1 MHFLK
6 LLHRKPYTGSIFLI
20 LSLLCMGNT
29 FAVDRYSDE
38 ALNKRVASVLKKTP
52 LVDGHN
58 DLPMLYTM
66 QVQGNLDQMPFTS
79 DLSAIAEPTQTDHP
93 RMLKGM
99 MGGQFWSVY
108 IPIAAY
114 PGASGDVARVLKQM
128 DLVHRMITTY
138 PDQLELALTAKEVIS
153 AHRRGKIAS
162 MMGIEGGHAIENSL
176 ANLRMLYKVGA
187 RYMTLT
193 HSKGLRWADSA
204 TDEERVGGLSPFGKE
219 VVHEMN
225 RIGMLVDLSHV
236 SVNAMN
242 DALDVSSAPVIF
254 SHSSAF
260 ALTAHKRNIPDEVLL
275 RLKVNNGVAMVTFYP
290 SYVSETVRLA
300 WIDLRKK
307 VNAQTDDPKEQTKLY
322 RAQLSTLPRPTL
334 ADVADHIDHIR
345 DLIGIDYIG
354 LGGDYDGMPPGPIG
368 MEDVSTYPAL
378 LKELLRRGYSD
389 ADIAKIAGRNI
400 LRVMQDVE
408 AVARKEQVRRL
419 PSNAQIDE
427 LDAATPNPTGTL

>member
-1 MHFLK
+1 
-6 LLHRKPYTGSIFLI
+6 
-20 LSLLCMGNT
+20 MGNT
-29 FAVDRYSDE
+29 FAADRYSDE
-38 ALNKRVASVLKKTP
+38 ALNKRVAGVLKKTP
-52 LVDGHN
+52 LIDGHN
-58 DLPMLYTM
+58 DLPMRYTM

-79 DLSAIAEPTQTDHP
+79 DLSAIKKPTQTDHP
-93 RMLKGM
+93 RMLQGM

-275 RLKVNNGVAMVTFYP
+275 RLKANNGVAMVTFYP

-307 VNAQTDDPKEQTKLY
+307 VNAQTDDPKEQAKLY

-408 AVARKEQVRRL
+408 TVARKEQARRL

>member
-1 MHFLK
+1 
-6 LLHRKPYTGSIFLI
+6 
-20 LSLLCMGNT
+20 MGNT
-29 FAVDRYSDE
+29 FAGDGYSDK
-38 ALNKRVASVLKKTP
+38 ALDKRVAGVLKKTP
-52 LVDGHN
+52 LIDGHN
-58 DLPMLYTM
+58 DLPMRYTM

-79 DLSAIAEPTQTDHP
+79 DLSAIKKPTQTDHP
-93 RMLKGM
+93 RMLQGM

-114 PGASGDVARVLKQM
+114 PGASGDVARVLTQI
-128 DLVHRMITTY
+128 DVVHRMITTY
-138 PDQLELALTAKEVIS
+138 PDQLELALTANEVID

-162 MMGIEGGHAIENSL
+162 MIGIEGGHAIENSL

-225 RIGMLVDLSHV
+225 RLGMLVDLSHV

-300 WIDLRKK
+300 WINLRKK
-307 VNAQTDDPKEQTKLY
+307 VNAQTEDPKKQAKLY
-322 RAQLSTLPRPTL
+322 QAQLPTLPRPTL

-345 DLIGIDYIG
+345 NLIGIDYIG
-354 LGGDYDGMPPGPIG
+354 LGGDYDGMPPGPVG
-368 MEDVSTYPAL
+368 LEDVSTYPAL
-378 LKELLRRGYSD
+378 LIELLRRGYSD
-389 ADIAKIAGRNI
+389 SDIAKIAGRNI

-408 AVARKEQVRRL
+408 TVARKEQARRL

-427 LDAATPNPTGTL
+427 LDTATTNPTGTL

>member
-1 MHFLK
+1 
-6 LLHRKPYTGSIFLI
+6 
-20 LSLLCMGNT
+20 MGNT

-114 PGASGDVARVLKQM
+114 PGASGDVARVLTQI

-138 PDQLELALTAKEVIS
+138 PDQLELALTANEVID

-162 MMGIEGGHAIENSL
+162 MIGIEGGHAIENSL
-176 ANLRMLYKVGA
+176 ANLRMLYKAGA

-225 RIGMLVDLSHV
+225 RLGMLVDLSHV

-300 WIDLRKK
+300 WINLRKK
-307 VNAQTDDPKEQTKLY
+307 VNAQTEDPKEQAKLY

-345 DLIGIDYIG
+345 NLIGIDYIG
-354 LGGDYDGMPPGPIG
+354 LGGDYDGMPPGPVG
-368 MEDVSTYPAL
+368 LEDVSTYPAL

-408 AVARKEQVRRL
+408 TVARKEQARRL

>member
-1 MHFLK
+1 
-6 LLHRKPYTGSIFLI
+6 
-20 LSLLCMGNT
+20 MGNT

-427 LDAATPNPTGTL
+427 LDTATPNPTGTL

>member
-1 MHFLK
+1 ME
-6 LLHRKPYTGSIFLI
+6 T
-20 LSLLCMGNT
+20 T
-29 FAVDRYSDE
+29 FAADGYSDK
-38 ALNKRVASVLKKTP
+38 ALNKRIASILKKTP
-52 LVDGHN
+52 LIDGHN
-58 DLPMLYTM
+58 DLPMQYTM
-66 QVQGNLDQMPFTS
+66 RVQGNLDQMPFTS
-79 DLSAIAEPTQTDHP
+79 DLSAIKKPTQTDHP

-108 IPIAAY
+108 IPIAAF
-114 PGASGDVARVLKQM
+114 PGASGDVARVLTQI
-128 DLVHRMITTY
+128 DVVHRMITTY
-138 PDQLELALTAKEVIS
+138 PDQLELALTADEVID

-176 ANLRMLYKVGA
+176 ANLRMLYKAGA

-204 TDEERVGGLSPFGKE
+204 TDAERVGGLSPFGKE

-225 RIGMLVDLSHV
+225 RLGMLVDLSHV

-260 ALTAHKRNIPDEVLL
+260 ALTAHERNIPDEVLL

-300 WIDLRKK
+300 WINLRKK
-307 VNAQTDDPKEQTKLY
+307 VNAQTEDPKEQAELY

-345 DLIGIDYIG
+345 SLIGIDYIG
-354 LGGDYDGMPPGPIG
+354 LGGDYDGMPPGPVG
-368 MEDVSTYPAL
+368 LEDVSTYPRAAH
-378 LKELLRRGYSD
+378 R
-389 ADIAKIAGRNI
+389 A
-400 LRVMQDVE
+400 VE
-408 AVARKEQVRRL
+408 TGLQRFRYRQNSWQEYITCHARC
-419 PSNAQIDE
+419 
-427 LDAATPNPTGTL
+427 

>member
-6 LLHRKPYTGSIFLI
+6 LLHHNPYTGSIFLI

-29 FAVDRYSDE
+29 FAADRYSDE
-38 ALNKRVASVLKKTP
+38 ALNKRVAGVLKKTP
-52 LVDGHN
+52 LIDGHN
-58 DLPMLYTM
+58 DLPMRYTM

-79 DLSAIAEPTQTDHP
+79 DLSAIKKPTQTDHP

-108 IPIAAY
+108 IPIAAF
-114 PGASGDVARVLKQM
+114 PGASGDVARVLTQI
-128 DLVHRMITTY
+128 DVVHRMITTY
-138 PDQLELALTAKEVIS
+138 PDQLELALTADELID

-162 MMGIEGGHAIENSL
+162 MIGIEGGHAIENSL
-176 ANLRMLYKVGA
+176 ANLRMLYKAGA

-204 TDEERVGGLSPFGKE
+204 TDGERVGGLSPFGKE

-225 RIGMLVDLSHV
+225 RLGMLVDLSHV

-275 RLKVNNGVAMVTFYP
+275 RLKVNHGVAMVTFYP

-300 WIDLRKK
+300 WINLREKI
-307 VNAQTDDPKEQTKLY
+307 AIETEDPRERTKLFI
-322 RAQLSTLPRPTL
+322 AQRPALPRPTL

-345 DLIGIDYIG
+345 NLIGIDYIG
-354 LGGDYDGMPPGPIG
+354 LGGDYDGMPPGPVG
-368 MEDVSTYPAL
+368 LEDVSTYPAL

-408 AVARKEQVRRL
+408 TVARKEQARRL

-427 LDAATPNPTGTL
+427 LDTATPNPTGTL

>member
-6 LLHRKPYTGSIFLI
+6 LLHHNPYTGSIFLI

-29 FAVDRYSDE
+29 FAGDGYSDK
-38 ALNKRVASVLKKTP
+38 ALDKRVAGVLKKTP
-52 LVDGHN
+52 LIDGHN
-58 DLPMLYTM
+58 DLPMRYTM

-79 DLSAIAEPTQTDHP
+79 DLSAIKKPTQTDHP
-93 RMLKGM
+93 RMLQGM

-114 PGASGDVARVLKQM
+114 PGASGDVARVLTQI
-128 DLVHRMITTY
+128 DVVHRMITTY
-138 PDQLELALTAKEVIS
+138 PDQLELALTANEVID

-162 MMGIEGGHAIENSL
+162 MIGIEGGHAIENSL

-225 RIGMLVDLSHV
+225 RLGMLVDLSHV

-300 WIDLRKK
+300 WINLRKK
-307 VNAQTDDPKEQTKLY
+307 VNAQTEDPKKQAKLY
-322 RAQLSTLPRPTL
+322 QAQLPTLPRPTL

-345 DLIGIDYIG
+345 NLIGIDYIG
-354 LGGDYDGMPPGPIG
+354 LGGDYDGMPPGPVG
-368 MEDVSTYPAL
+368 LEDVSTYPAL
-378 LKELLRRGYSD
+378 LIELLRRGYSD
-389 ADIAKIAGRNI
+389 SDIAKIAGRNI

-408 AVARKEQVRRL
+408 TVARKEQARRL

>member
-1 MHFLK
+1 
-6 LLHRKPYTGSIFLI
+6 
-20 LSLLCMGNT
+20 
-29 FAVDRYSDE
+29 
-38 ALNKRVASVLKKTP
+38 
-52 LVDGHN
+52 
-58 DLPMLYTM
+58 
-66 QVQGNLDQMPFTS
+66 
-79 DLSAIAEPTQTDHP
+79 
-93 RMLKGM
+93 
-99 MGGQFWSVY
+99 
-108 IPIAAY
+108 
-114 PGASGDVARVLKQM
+114 
-128 DLVHRMITTY
+128 
-138 PDQLELALTAKEVIS
+138 
-153 AHRRGKIAS
+153 
-162 MMGIEGGHAIENSL
+162 
-176 ANLRMLYKVGA
+176 
-187 RYMTLT
+187 MTLT

-225 RIGMLVDLSHV
+225 RLGMLVDLSHV

-300 WIDLRKK
+300 WINLRKK
-307 VNAQTDDPKEQTKLY
+307 VNAQTEDPKEQAKLY

-345 DLIGIDYIG
+345 NLIGIDYIG
-354 LGGDYDGMPPGPIG
+354 LGGDYDGMPPGPVG
-368 MEDVSTYPAL
+368 LEDVSTYPAL

-408 AVARKEQVRRL
+408 TVARKEQARRL

-427 LDAATPNPTGTL
+427 LDAATQNPTGTL

>member
-1 MHFLK
+1 
-6 LLHRKPYTGSIFLI
+6 
-20 LSLLCMGNT
+20 MGNT
-29 FAVDRYSDE
+29 FAADRYSDE
-38 ALNKRVASVLKKTP
+38 TLDKRVAGVLKETP

-58 DLPMLYTM
+58 DLAMHYTM
-66 QVQGNLDQMPFTS
+66 RVQGNLDQMPFTS

-114 PGASGDVARVLKQM
+114 PGASGDVARVLTQI
-128 DLVHRMITTY
+128 DVVHRMITTY
-138 PDQLELALTAKEVIS
+138 PDQLELALTADEVID

-176 ANLRMLYKVGA
+176 ANLRMLYKAGA

-225 RIGMLVDLSHV
+225 RLGMLVDLSHV

-300 WIDLRKK
+300 WINLRKK
-307 VNAQTDDPKEQTKLY
+307 VNAQTEDPKEQAKLY
-322 RAQLSTLPRPTL
+322 QAQLPTLPRPTL

-345 DLIGIDYIG
+345 NLIGIDYIG
-354 LGGDYDGMPPGPIG
+354 LGGDYDGMPPGPVG
-368 MEDVSTYPAL
+368 LEDVSTYPAL
-378 LKELLRRGYSD
+378 LKELMRRGYSD

-408 AVARKEQVRRL
+408 TVARKEQARRL
-419 PSNAQIDE
+419 PSNAQIDG
-427 LDAATPNPTGTL
+427 LDTATPNPTGTL

>member
-1 MHFLK
+1 ME
-6 LLHRKPYTGSIFLI
+6 T
-20 LSLLCMGNT
+20 T
-29 FAVDRYSDE
+29 FAADGYSDK
-38 ALNKRVASVLKKTP
+38 ALNKRIASILKKTP
-52 LVDGHN
+52 LIDGHN
-58 DLPMLYTM
+58 DLPMQYTM
-66 QVQGNLDQMPFTS
+66 RVQGNLDQMPFTS
-79 DLSAIAEPTQTDHP
+79 DLSAIKKPTQTDHP

-108 IPIAAY
+108 IPIAAF
-114 PGASGDVARVLKQM
+114 PGASGDVARVLTQI
-128 DLVHRMITTY
+128 DVVHRMITTY
-138 PDQLELALTAKEVIS
+138 PDQLELALTADEVID

-176 ANLRMLYKVGA
+176 ANLRMLYKAGA

-204 TDEERVGGLSPFGKE
+204 TDAERVGGLSPFGKE

-225 RIGMLVDLSHV
+225 RLGMLVDLSHV

-260 ALTAHKRNIPDEVLL
+260 ALTAHERNIPDEVLL

-300 WIDLRKK
+300 WINLRKK
-307 VNAQTDDPKEQTKLY
+307 VNAQTEDPKKQAKLY
-322 RAQLSTLPRPTL
+322 QAQLPTLPRPTL

-345 DLIGIDYIG
+345 NLIGIDYIG
-354 LGGDYDGMPPGPIG
+354 LGGDYDGMPPGPVG
-368 MEDVSTYPAL
+368 LEDVSTYPAL
-378 LKELLRRGYSD
+378 LIELLRRGYSD
-389 ADIAKIAGRNI
+389 SDIAKIAGRNI

-408 AVARKEQVRRL
+408 TVARKEQARRL

-427 LDAATPNPTGTL
+427 LDTATPNPTGTL

>member
-1 MHFLK
+1 MHPIK
-6 LLHRKPYTGSIFLI
+6 LLRHNPYRSSIFLI
-20 LSLLCMGNT
+20 LSLLSAGNT
-29 FAVDRYSDE
+29 FAADRYSDE
-38 ALNKRVASVLKKTP
+38 ALTKRVASILKRTP

-58 DLPMLYTM
+58 DLPMQYSAR
-66 QVQGNLDQMPFTS
+66 VKGNLDQMPFTS
-79 DLSAIAEPTQTDHP
+79 DLSALEKPTQTDHP

-114 PGASGDVARVLKQM
+114 PGASGDVARVLTQI
-128 DLVHRMITTY
+128 DVVHRMITTY
-138 PDQLELALTAKEVIS
+138 PDQLELALTANEVLE
-153 AHRRGKIAS
+153 AHRQGKIAS

-176 ANLRMLYKVGA
+176 SNLRMLYKAGA

-225 RIGMLVDLSHV
+225 RLGMLVDLSHV
-236 SVNAMN
+236 SVNTMH

-260 ALTAHKRNIPDEVLL
+260 ALTAHERNIPDEVLL

-300 WIDLRKK
+300 WINLRED
-307 VNAQTDDPKEQTKLY
+307 VSAQSEDPKEQAKLY
-322 RAQLSTLPRPTL
+322 RAQFATLPRPTL

-345 DLIGIDYIG
+345 NLIGIDYIG
-354 LGGDYDGMPPGPIG
+354 LGGDYDGMPPGPVG
-368 MEDVSTYPAL
+368 LEDVSTYPAL

-408 AVARKEQVRRL
+408 TVARKEQAMRL

>member
-1 MHFLK
+1 
-6 LLHRKPYTGSIFLI
+6 
-20 LSLLCMGNT
+20 
-29 FAVDRYSDE
+29 
-38 ALNKRVASVLKKTP
+38 
-52 LVDGHN
+52 
-58 DLPMLYTM
+58 
-66 QVQGNLDQMPFTS
+66 
-79 DLSAIAEPTQTDHP
+79 
-93 RMLKGM
+93 M

-114 PGASGDVARVLKQM
+114 PGASGDVARVLTQI
-128 DLVHRMITTY
+128 DVVHRMITTY
-138 PDQLELALTAKEVIS
+138 PDQLELALTANEVID

-176 ANLRMLYKVGA
+176 ANLRMLYKAGA

-225 RIGMLVDLSHV
+225 RLGMLVDLSHV

-300 WIDLRKK
+300 WINLRKK
-307 VNAQTDDPKEQTKLY
+307 VNAQTEDPREQAKLY
-322 RAQLSTLPRPTL
+322 GAQRSTLPRPTL

-345 DLIGIDYIG
+345 NLIGIDYIG
-354 LGGDYDGMPPGPIG
+354 LGGDYDGMPPGPVG
-368 MEDVSTYPAL
+368 LEDVSTYPAL

-408 AVARKEQVRRL
+408 TVARKEQARRL

>member
-6 LLHRKPYTGSIFLI
+6 LLHHNPYTGSIFLI

-29 FAVDRYSDE
+29 FAADRYSDE
-38 ALNKRVASVLKKTP
+38 ALNKRVAGVLKKTP
-52 LVDGHN
+52 LIDGHN
-58 DLPMLYTM
+58 DLPMRYTM

-79 DLSAIAEPTQTDHP
+79 DLSAIKKPTQTDHP

-108 IPIAAY
+108 IPIAAF
-114 PGASGDVARVLKQM
+114 PGASGDVARVLTQI
-128 DLVHRMITTY
+128 DVVHRMITTY
-138 PDQLELALTAKEVIS
+138 PDQLELALTADELID

-162 MMGIEGGHAIENSL
+162 MIGIEGGHAIENSL
-176 ANLRMLYKVGA
+176 ANLRMLYKAGA

-204 TDEERVGGLSPFGKE
+204 TDGERVGGLSPFGKE

-225 RIGMLVDLSHV
+225 RLGMLVDLSHV

-275 RLKVNNGVAMVTFYP
+275 RLKVNHGVAMVTFYP

-300 WIDLRKK
+300 WINLREKI
-307 VNAQTDDPKEQTKLY
+307 AIETEDPRERTKLFI
-322 RAQLSTLPRPTL
+322 AQRPALPRPTL

-345 DLIGIDYIG
+345 NLIGIDYIG
-354 LGGDYDGMPPGPIG
+354 LGGDYDGMPPGPVG
-368 MEDVSTYPAL
+368 LEDVSTYPAL
-378 LKELLRRGYSD
+378 LIELLRRGYSD

-408 AVARKEQVRRL
+408 TVARKEQARRL

>member
-1 MHFLK
+1 
-6 LLHRKPYTGSIFLI
+6 
-20 LSLLCMGNT
+20 
-29 FAVDRYSDE
+29 
-38 ALNKRVASVLKKTP
+38 
-52 LVDGHN
+52 
-58 DLPMLYTM
+58 
-66 QVQGNLDQMPFTS
+66 
-79 DLSAIAEPTQTDHP
+79 
-93 RMLKGM
+93 
-99 MGGQFWSVY
+99 
-108 IPIAAY
+108 
-114 PGASGDVARVLKQM
+114 
-128 DLVHRMITTY
+128 
-138 PDQLELALTAKEVIS
+138 
-153 AHRRGKIAS
+153 
-162 MMGIEGGHAIENSL
+162 
-176 ANLRMLYKVGA
+176 MLYKVGA

-225 RIGMLVDLSHV
+225 RLGMLVDLSHV

-300 WIDLRKK
+300 WINLRKK
-307 VNAQTDDPKEQTKLY
+307 VNAQTEDPKEQAKLY
-322 RAQLSTLPRPTL
+322 REQLSTLPRPTL

-345 DLIGIDYIG
+345 NLIGIDYIG
-354 LGGDYDGMPPGPIG
+354 LGGDYDGMPPGPVG
-368 MEDVSTYPAL
+368 LEDVSTYPSL

-400 LRVMQDVE
+400 LRVMRDVE
-408 AVARKEQVRRL
+408 AVARKEQARRL

>member
-1 MHFLK
+1 
-6 LLHRKPYTGSIFLI
+6 
-20 LSLLCMGNT
+20 MGNT
-29 FAVDRYSDE
+29 FAGDGYSDK
-38 ALNKRVASVLKKTP
+38 ALDKRVAGVLKKTP
-52 LVDGHN
+52 LIDGHN
-58 DLPMLYTM
+58 DLPMRYTM

-79 DLSAIAEPTQTDHP
+79 DLSAIKKPTQTDHP
-93 RMLKGM
+93 RMLQGM

-114 PGASGDVARVLKQM
+114 PGASGDVARVLTQI
-128 DLVHRMITTY
+128 DVVHRMITTY
-138 PDQLELALTAKEVIS
+138 PDQLELALTANEVID

-162 MMGIEGGHAIENSL
+162 MIGIEGGHAIENSL

-225 RIGMLVDLSHV
+225 RLGMLVDLSHV

-300 WIDLRKK
+300 WINLRKK
-307 VNAQTDDPKEQTKLY
+307 VNAQTEDPKKQTKLY
-322 RAQLSTLPRPTL
+322 QAQLPTLPRPTL

-345 DLIGIDYIG
+345 NLIGIDYIG
-354 LGGDYDGMPPGPIG
+354 LGGDYDGMPPGPVG
-368 MEDVSTYPAL
+368 LEDVSTYPAL
-378 LKELLRRGYSD
+378 LIELLRRGYSD
-389 ADIAKIAGRNI
+389 SDIAKIAGRNI

-408 AVARKEQVRRL
+408 TVARKEQARRL

>member
-6 LLHRKPYTGSIFLI
+6 LLHHNPYTGSIFLI

-29 FAVDRYSDE
+29 FAADRYSDE
-38 ALNKRVASVLKKTP
+38 ALNKRVAGVLKKTP
-52 LVDGHN
+52 LIDGHN
-58 DLPMLYTM
+58 DLPMRYTM

-79 DLSAIAEPTQTDHP
+79 DLSAIKKPTQTDHP

-108 IPIAAY
+108 IPIAAF
-114 PGASGDVARVLKQM
+114 PGASGDVARVLTQI
-128 DLVHRMITTY
+128 DVVHRMITTY
-138 PDQLELALTAKEVIS
+138 PDQLELALTADELID

-162 MMGIEGGHAIENSL
+162 MIGIEGGHAIENSL
-176 ANLRMLYKVGA
+176 ANLRMLYKAGA

-204 TDEERVGGLSPFGKE
+204 TDGERVGGLSPFGKE

-225 RIGMLVDLSHV
+225 RLGMLVDLSHV

-275 RLKVNNGVAMVTFYP
+275 RLKVNHGVAMVTFYP

-300 WIDLRKK
+300 WINLREKI
-307 VNAQTDDPKEQTKLY
+307 AIETEDPRERTKLFI
-322 RAQLSTLPRPTL
+322 AQRPALPRPTL

-345 DLIGIDYIG
+345 NLIGIDYIG
-354 LGGDYDGMPPGPIG
+354 LGGDYDGMPPGPVG
-368 MEDVSTYPAL
+368 LEDVSTYPAL
-378 LKELLRRGYSD
+378 LIELLRRGYSD

-408 AVARKEQVRRL
+408 TVARKEQARRL

-427 LDAATPNPTGTL
+427 LDTATPNPTGTL

>member
-1 MHFLK
+1 
-6 LLHRKPYTGSIFLI
+6 
-20 LSLLCMGNT
+20 MGNT

-176 ANLRMLYKVGA
+176 ANLRMLYKAGA

-225 RIGMLVDLSHV
+225 RLGMLVDLSHV

-300 WIDLRKK
+300 WINLRKK
-307 VNAQTDDPKEQTKLY
+307 VNAQTEDPKEQAKLY

-345 DLIGIDYIG
+345 NLIGIDYIG
-354 LGGDYDGMPPGPIG
+354 LGGDYDGMPPGPVG
-368 MEDVSTYPAL
+368 LEDVSTYPAL

-408 AVARKEQVRRL
+408 TVARKEQARRL

>member
-6 LLHRKPYTGSIFLI
+6 LLHHNPYTASIFLI
-20 LSLLCMGNT
+20 LGLLCMGNT
-29 FAVDRYSDE
+29 FAADRYSDE
-38 ALNKRVASVLKKTP
+38 ALNKRVAGVLKKTP
-52 LVDGHN
+52 LIDGHN
-58 DLPMLYTM
+58 DLPMHYTI

-79 DLSAIAEPTQTDHP
+79 DLSAIKKPTQTDHP

-114 PGASGDVARVLKQM
+114 PGASGDVARVLTQI
-128 DLVHRMITTY
+128 DVVHRMITTY
-138 PDQLELALTAKEVIS
+138 PDQLELALTANEVID

-225 RIGMLVDLSHV
+225 RLGMLVDLSHV

-300 WIDLRKK
+300 WINLRKK
-307 VNAQTDDPKEQTKLY
+307 VNAQTEDPKEQAKLY
-322 RAQLSTLPRPTL
+322 REQLSTLPRPTL

-345 DLIGIDYIG
+345 NLIGIDYIG
-354 LGGDYDGMPPGPIG
+354 LGGDYDGMPPGPVG
-368 MEDVSTYPAL
+368 LEDVSTYPSL

-400 LRVMQDVE
+400 LRVMRDVE
-408 AVARKEQVRRL
+408 AVARKEQARRL

>member
-1 MHFLK
+1 
-6 LLHRKPYTGSIFLI
+6 
-20 LSLLCMGNT
+20 MGNT
-29 FAVDRYSDE
+29 FAGDGYSDK
-38 ALNKRVASVLKKTP
+38 ALDKRVAGVLKKTP
-52 LVDGHN
+52 LIDGHN
-58 DLPMLYTM
+58 DLPMRYTM

-79 DLSAIAEPTQTDHP
+79 DLSAIKKPTQTDHP
-93 RMLKGM
+93 RMLQGM

-114 PGASGDVARVLKQM
+114 PGASGDVARVLTQI
-128 DLVHRMITTY
+128 DVVHRMITTY
-138 PDQLELALTAKEVIS
+138 PDQLELALTANEVID

-162 MMGIEGGHAIENSL
+162 MIGIEGGHAIENSL

-225 RIGMLVDLSHV
+225 RLGMLVDLSHV

-300 WIDLRKK
+300 WINLRKK
-307 VNAQTDDPKEQTKLY
+307 VNAQTEDPKKQAKLY
-322 RAQLSTLPRPTL
+322 QAQLPTLPRPTL

-345 DLIGIDYIG
+345 NLIGIDYIG
-354 LGGDYDGMPPGPIG
+354 LGGDYDGMPPGPVG
-368 MEDVSTYPAL
+368 LEDVSTYPAL
-378 LKELLRRGYSD
+378 LIELLRRGYSD
-389 ADIAKIAGRNI
+389 SDIAKIAGRNI

-408 AVARKEQVRRL
+408 TVARKEQARRL

-427 LDAATPNPTGTL
+427 LDTATPNPTGTL

>member
-6 LLHRKPYTGSIFLI
+6 LLHHNPYTGSIFLI

-29 FAVDRYSDE
+29 FAADRYSDE
-38 ALNKRVASVLKKTP
+38 ALNKRVAGVLKKTP
-52 LVDGHN
+52 LIDGHN
-58 DLPMLYTM
+58 DLPMRYTM

-79 DLSAIAEPTQTDHP
+79 DLSAIKKPTQTDHP

-108 IPIAAY
+108 IPIAAF
-114 PGASGDVARVLKQM
+114 PGASGDVARVLTQI
-128 DLVHRMITTY
+128 DVVHRMITTY
-138 PDQLELALTAKEVIS
+138 PDQLELALTADELID

-162 MMGIEGGHAIENSL
+162 MIGIEGGHAIENSL
-176 ANLRMLYKVGA
+176 ANLRMLYKAGA
-187 RYMTLT
+187 RSMTLT

-204 TDEERVGGLSPFGKE
+204 TDGERVGGLSPFGKE

-225 RIGMLVDLSHV
+225 RLGMLVDLSHV

-275 RLKVNNGVAMVTFYP
+275 RLKVNHGVAMVTFYP

-300 WIDLRKK
+300 WINLREKI
-307 VNAQTDDPKEQTKLY
+307 AIETEDPRERTKLFI
-322 RAQLSTLPRPTL
+322 AQRPALPRPTL

-345 DLIGIDYIG
+345 NLIGIDYIG
-354 LGGDYDGMPPGPIG
+354 LGGDYDGMPPGPVG
-368 MEDVSTYPAL
+368 LEDVSTYPAL
-378 LKELLRRGYSD
+378 LIELLRRGYSD

-408 AVARKEQVRRL
+408 TVARKEQARRL

-427 LDAATPNPTGTL
+427 LDTATPNPTGTL

>member
-1 MHFLK
+1 
-6 LLHRKPYTGSIFLI
+6 
-20 LSLLCMGNT
+20 MGNT

-225 RIGMLVDLSHV
+225 RLGMLVDLSHV

-300 WIDLRKK
+300 WINLRKK
-307 VNAQTDDPKEQTKLY
+307 VNAQTEDPKEQAKLY

-345 DLIGIDYIG
+345 NLIGIDYIG
-354 LGGDYDGMPPGPIG
+354 LGGDYDGMPPGPVG
-368 MEDVSTYPAL
+368 LEDVSTYPAL

-408 AVARKEQVRRL
+408 TVARKEQARRL

-427 LDAATPNPTGTL
+427 LDAATQNPTGTL

>member
-1 MHFLK
+1 ME
-6 LLHRKPYTGSIFLI
+6 
-20 LSLLCMGNT
+20 NT
-29 FAVDRYSDE
+29 FAADGYSDK
-38 ALNKRVASVLKKTP
+38 ALNKRIASILKKTP
-52 LVDGHN
+52 LIDGHN
-58 DLPMLYTM
+58 DLPMQYTM
-66 QVQGNLDQMPFTS
+66 RVQGNLDQMPFTS
-79 DLSAIAEPTQTDHP
+79 DLSVIKKPTQTDHP

-108 IPIAAY
+108 IPIAAF
-114 PGASGDVARVLKQM
+114 PGASGDVARVLTQI
-128 DLVHRMITTY
+128 DVVHRMITKY
-138 PDQLELALTAKEVIS
+138 PDQLELALTADEVID

-176 ANLRMLYKVGA
+176 ANLRMLYKAGA

-204 TDEERVGGLSPFGKE
+204 TDEERVGGLSPFGRE

-225 RIGMLVDLSHV
+225 RLGMLVDLSHV

-260 ALTAHKRNIPDEVLL
+260 ALTAHKRNIPDEVLP

-300 WIDLRKK
+300 WVNLRKK
-307 VNAQTDDPKEQTKLY
+307 VNAQTEDPKEQAELY

-345 DLIGIDYIG
+345 NLIGIDYIG
-354 LGGDYDGMPPGPIG
+354 LGGDYDGMPPGPVG
-368 MEDVSTYPAL
+368 LEDVSTYPAL
-378 LKELLRRGYSD
+378 LIELLRRGYSD
-389 ADIAKIAGRNI
+389 SDIAKIAGRNI

-408 AVARKEQVRRL
+408 TVARKEQARRL

-427 LDAATPNPTGTL
+427 LDTATPNPTGTL

>member
-1 MHFLK
+1 MLFMK
-6 LLHRKPYTGSIFLI
+6 LLHVTPYGISIL
-20 LSLLCMGNT
+20 LTLGLLCMQNT
-29 FAVDRYSDE
+29 FASDTYSDQ
-38 ALNKRVASVLKKTP
+38 ALTKRIARILKTTP
-52 LVDGHN
+52 LIDGHN
-58 DLPMLYTM
+58 DLPMHYTTR
-66 QVQGNLDQMPFTS
+66 VNGNLDQMPFTS
-79 DLSAIAEPTQTDHP
+79 DLSQLEKPTQTDHP

-114 PGASGDVARVLKQM
+114 PGASGDVARVLTQM
-128 DLVHRMITTY
+128 DVVHRMITTY
-138 PDQLELALTAKEVIS
+138 PDQLELALTANEVLE
-153 AHRRGKIAS
+153 AHRQGKIAS

-176 ANLRMLYKVGA
+176 SNLRMLYKAGA

-204 TDEERVGGLSPFGKE
+204 TDEERVGGLSLFGKE

-225 RIGMLVDLSHV
+225 RLGMLVDLSHV
-236 SVNAMN
+236 SVNTMH
-242 DALDVSSAPVIF
+242 DALDVSTAPVIF

-260 ALTAHKRNIPDEVLL
+260 ALTAHERNIPDEVLL

-300 WIDLRKK
+300 WISLREE
-307 VNAQTDDPKEQTKLY
+307 VSAQTKDPKEQAKLY
-322 RAQLSTLPRPTL
+322 RAQFATLPRPTL

-345 DLIGIDYIG
+345 NLIGINYIG

-368 MEDVSTYPAL
+368 LEDVSTYPAL
-378 LKELLRRGYSD
+378 LKELLRRGYSN
-389 ADIAKIAGRNI
+389 ADIAKIAGKNI

-408 AVARKEQVRRL
+408 AVAGKEQARRL

-427 LDAATPNPTGTL
+427 LDGVTTIPTGTL

>member
-1 MHFLK
+1 VHFLK
-6 LLHRKPYTGSIFLI
+6 LLHHNPYTGSIFLI

-29 FAVDRYSDE
+29 FAADRYSDE
-38 ALNKRVASVLKKTP
+38 ALNKRVAGVLKKTP
-52 LVDGHN
+52 LIDGHN
-58 DLPMLYTM
+58 DLPMRYTM

-79 DLSAIAEPTQTDHP
+79 DLSAIKKPTQTDHP

-108 IPIAAY
+108 IPIAAF
-114 PGASGDVARVLKQM
+114 PGASGDVARVLTQI
-128 DLVHRMITTY
+128 DVVHRMITTY
-138 PDQLELALTAKEVIS
+138 PDQLELALTADELID

-162 MMGIEGGHAIENSL
+162 MIGIEGGHAIENSL
-176 ANLRMLYKVGA
+176 ANLRMLYKAGA

-204 TDEERVGGLSPFGKE
+204 TDGERVGGLSPFGKE

-225 RIGMLVDLSHV
+225 RLGMLVDLSHV

-275 RLKVNNGVAMVTFYP
+275 RLKVNHGVAMVTFYP

-300 WIDLRKK
+300 WINLREKI
-307 VNAQTDDPKEQTKLY
+307 AIETEDPRERTKLFI
-322 RAQLSTLPRPTL
+322 AQRPALPRPTL

-345 DLIGIDYIG
+345 NLIGIDYIG
-354 LGGDYDGMPPGPIG
+354 LGGDYDGMPPGPVG
-368 MEDVSTYPAL
+368 LEDVSTYPAL
-378 LKELLRRGYSD
+378 LIELLRRGYSD

-408 AVARKEQVRRL
+408 TVARKEQARRL

-427 LDAATPNPTGTL
+427 LDTATPNPTGTL

>member
-1 MHFLK
+1 
-6 LLHRKPYTGSIFLI
+6 
-20 LSLLCMGNT
+20 MGNT
-29 FAVDRYSDE
+29 SAADRYSDE
-38 ALNKRVASVLKKTP
+38 ALNKRVTSVLKKTP
-52 LVDGHN
+52 LIDGHN
-58 DLPMLYTM
+58 DLPMRYTM
-66 QVQGNLDQMPFTS
+66 QVQGNLEQMPFTS
-79 DLSAIAEPTQTDHP
+79 DLSSIKKPTQTDHP

-114 PGASGDVARVLKQM
+114 PGASGDVARVLTQI
-128 DLVHRMITTY
+128 DVVHRMITTY
-138 PDQLELALTAKEVIS
+138 PDQLELALTANEVID

-176 ANLRMLYKVGA
+176 ANLRMLYKAGA

-225 RIGMLVDLSHV
+225 RLGMLVDLSHV

-300 WIDLRKK
+300 WINLRKK
-307 VNAQTDDPKEQTKLY
+307 VNAQTEDPREQAKLY
-322 RAQLSTLPRPTL
+322 GAQRSTLPRPTL

-345 DLIGIDYIG
+345 NLIGIDYIG
-354 LGGDYDGMPPGPIG
+354 LGGDYDGMPPGPVG
-368 MEDVSTYPAL
+368 LEDVSTYPAL

-408 AVARKEQVRRL
+408 TVARKEQARRL

-427 LDAATPNPTGTL
+427 LDAATPNPTGTP